1 MNDDWTKDIQRLM
14 ADREAKAPDGLLD
27 DIKAEMA
34 RRGLS
39 VATPEKARTVSLW
52 RYRRVAAAAVALLV
66 ALPIVWKTRPNEPVV
81 AVGEKGG
88 AVSTKP
94 QKTPISS
101 VSQPVLA
108 ASQNDYAAKSLSLRR
123 NGLAITAQ
131 TECDET
137 VIAMPLQRNEE
148 TVAAQ
153 MPDGASAKAD
163 EKRADS
169 DKKRPSR
176 RYEESLPQ
184 YGETDWHRKDA
195 PKLTLTAYYGGSS
208 NGSGGGQSMASVMS
222 DAPSQGNAA
231 ADRVEPATN
240 FLYRESQD
248 RRKAHHKQPVKVGVS
263 VGYRLNDRWALQTGV
278 TYSFLSTDF
287 DGQGSSVQT
296 QKLHYVGVPLT
307 ASYSVVRGRKAEVYV
322 TAGGEV
328 EKLVKGTMKSDNF
341 EGETVKES
349 CPQFS
354 VKAAVGGAYSFVPGV
369 SVYVEPGV
377 THYFDNHSSVVNVYK
392 DRPTSFSLNL
402 GFRINI
408 NK

>member
-1 MNDDWTKDIQRLM
+1 MKDDWTKDIQRLM
-14 ADREAKAPDGLLD
+14 AEREAKAPDGLLD

-39 VATPEKARTVSLW
+39 VASPKKARIVPMW
-52 RYRRVAAAAVALLV
+52 RYRWVAAAAVALLI

-81 AVGEKGG
+81 ATGENGG
-88 AVSTKP
+88 AFSPKL
-94 QKTPISS
+94 QKTPIPS

-108 ASQNDYAAKSLSLRR
+108 ASQNDYDAKSLPLRR
-123 NGLAITAQ
+123 NVLAIAAQ
-131 TECDET
+131 TESDET
-137 VIAMPLQRNEE
+137 VTATPLQRNEE
-148 TVAAQ
+148 TVEAQ
-153 MPDGASAKAD
+153 TPDGTSAKTVG
-163 EKRADS
+163 KSADS
-169 DKKRPSR
+169 GKQRPLR
-176 RYEESLPQ
+176 QYDELLPQ
-184 YGETDWHRKDA
+184 YDETDWHRKGGSA
-195 PKLTLTAYYGGSS
+195 LTLTAYYGGSS
-208 NGSGGGQSMASVMS
+208 NGSGGSQSMAAVMA
-222 DAPSQGNAA
+222 DAPSRDNPA

-287 DGQGSSVQT
+287 DGQGSSAQT

-328 EKLVKGTMKSDNF
+328 EKLVKGTMKSADF
-341 EGETVKES
+341 EDETVKES
-349 CPQFS
+349 RPQFS
-354 VKAAVGGAYSFVPGV
+354 VKAAVGGAYSFTPGV

-377 THYFDNHSSVVNVYK
+377 THYFDNHSSVENVYK

>member
-39 VATPEKARTVSLW
+39 VAAPKRARTVPLW
-52 RYRRVAAAAVALLV
+52 RYRWVAAAAVALLI
-66 ALPIVWKTRPNEPVV
+66 ALPIVWKTRPNEPVA

-88 AVSTKP
+88 VSAPNP
-94 QKTPISS
+94 QKTPIPSMP
-101 VSQPVLA
+101 QPVLA
-108 ASQNDYAAKSLSLRR
+108 TSHDDYAAKPLPLRR
-123 NGLAITAQ
+123 NGLMIAAQ
-131 TECDET
+131 TEGDET
-137 VIAMPLQRNEE
+137 VTATPLQRNEE
-148 TVAAQ
+148 PVAAQ
-153 MPDGASAKAD
+153 PSDVVSAKAGG
-163 EKRADS
+163 KPAGN
-169 DKKRPSR
+169 DKKKPSR
-176 RYEESLPQ
+176 RYDEPLTQ
-184 YGETDWHRKDA
+184 YDEAGWHRKGD
-195 PKLTLTAYYGGSS
+195 PKLSLTAYYGGSA
-208 NGSGGGQSMASVMS
+208 NGSGGGLSMAAVMA
-222 DAPSQGNAA
+222 DAPSQDNPA
-231 ADRVEPATN
+231 ADLVEPATN

-287 DGQGSSVQT
+287 DGQGSSTQT

-307 ASYSVVRGRKAEVYV
+307 ASFSVVRGRKAEVYV

-328 EKLVKGTMKSDNF
+328 EKLVKGTMKSAYF
-341 EGETVKES
+341 EDATVKES
-349 CPQFS
+349 RPQFS
-354 VKAAVGGAYSFVPGV
+354 VKAAVGGAYSFAPGV

-377 THYFDNHSSVVNVYK
+377 THYFDNHSAVVNVYK
-392 DRPTSFSLNL
+392 DRPTGFSLNL